1 MVRKIVTREVSAAEA
16 RVFLEKAQ
24 DCADSAQEAL
34 EKGKWDRASREAV
47 QGAIF
52 SVDALLGTRYGLR
65 SGAQDHTQAA
75 TLLSQKVGTE
85 DARKNAA
92 RFIKIITKKNV
103 VQYEGRHAS
112 QAEARSL
119 TRDAERLLDW
129 VKAEIASM

>member
-1 MVRKIVTREVSAAEA
+1 LVKKTVTREVSAAEA
-16 RVFLEKAQ
+16 RVFLEKAL
-24 DCADSAQEAL
+24 DCVDSAQEAL

-52 SVDALLGTRYGLR
+52 SVDALLGTRYRLR

-112 QAEARSL
+112 QAESRSL

-129 VKAEIASM
+129 VNAEIASM